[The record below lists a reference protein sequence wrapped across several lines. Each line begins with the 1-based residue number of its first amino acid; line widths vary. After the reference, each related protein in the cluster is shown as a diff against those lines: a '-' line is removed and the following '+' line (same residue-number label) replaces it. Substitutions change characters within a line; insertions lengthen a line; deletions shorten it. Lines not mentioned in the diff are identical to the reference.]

1 MTGGPSRVILL
12 GMADLLALCG
22 ALATA
27 GLGLLGLVAP
37 ARAAAFASLA
47 PVGLVG
53 RSEIRATYGGLFLG
67 LGAVCLVTRA
77 PEALLAAGVAWLGA
91 AAGRLV
97 SVAVDA
103 SRSPKNLGGVA
114 FEAAIGLA
122 LLAPWIA

>member
-1 MTGGPSRVILL
+1 VS
-12 GMADLLALCG
+12 ALAGVLAIGG
-22 ALATA
+22 ALVTM

-37 ARAAAFASLA
+37 ARASAFTSLA

-53 RSEIRATYGGLFLG
+53 RSEIRATYGGFFLG
-67 LGAVCLVTRA
+67 LGAVCLATRA
-77 PEALLAAGVAWLGA
+77 PEAFLAAGVAWLGA

-122 LLAPWIA
+122 LLAPWLAPA